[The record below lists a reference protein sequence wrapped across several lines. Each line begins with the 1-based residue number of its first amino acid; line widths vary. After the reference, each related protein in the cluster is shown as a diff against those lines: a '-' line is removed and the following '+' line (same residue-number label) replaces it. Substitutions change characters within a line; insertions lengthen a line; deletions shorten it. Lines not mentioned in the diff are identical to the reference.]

1 MGYYEGIG
9 SLCCF
14 RYMPT
19 EFLINYNRD
28 CIRNEVT
35 NKEVFDIEG
44 NVLIQNESKVE
55 SSIFRGE
62 DAKYGELP

>member
-35 NKEVFDIEG
+35 DKEVFDIEG
-44 NVLIQNESKVE
+44 NVPFSSPLIVLSK
-55 SSIFRGE
+55 G
-62 DAKYGELP
+62 Y

>member
-1 MGYYEGIG
+1 
-9 SLCCF
+9 
-14 RYMPT
+14 MPT